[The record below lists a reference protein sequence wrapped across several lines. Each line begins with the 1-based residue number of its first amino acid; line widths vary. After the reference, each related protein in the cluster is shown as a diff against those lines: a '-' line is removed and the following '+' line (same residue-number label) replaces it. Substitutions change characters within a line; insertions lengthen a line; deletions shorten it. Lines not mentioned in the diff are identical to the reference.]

1 MDSIPPKQEV
11 IIDFR
16 KAKIVD
22 HTTMLALHQY
32 AELYHEN
39 GGQIHFEG
47 KENLIKTGH
56 DKIQHSNIQI
66 MLLSVNTLINSI

>member
-56 DKIQHSNIQI
+56 DKNSTLKYSNHVAQREH
-66 MLLSVNTLINSI
+66 TH